1 VTETMPSAEDAGSE
15 ERPDDHP
22 TLDQL
27 QGATAGFVTR
37 LLAYLLDAL
46 ILTGIIAIGSWAMLQ
61 VDALFEDMGANLRIS
76 VSTAWGLLTPVIISA
91 YYVIFWAL
99 TGKTI
104 GKAFLGV
111 KVVRTD
117 GRPPKIGQSLLR
129 LVGYALSTLAF
140 FAGYLWIII
149 DDNRKGWHDHI
160 ARTWV
165 VYDWEKRRKGEIYR
179 AMTEDG

>member
-1 VTETMPSAEDAGSE
+1 MTTDDAPAPEEASAVRPS
-15 ERPDDHP
+15 
-22 TLDQL
+22 LDEL

-37 LLAYLLDAL
+37 LLAYLLDAV

-61 VDALFEDMGANLRIS
+61 VDALFEDMGANLRVS
-76 VSTAWGLLTPVIISA
+76 VASAWTLMTPLIISG

-104 GKAFLGV
+104 GKSFLGV
-111 KVVRTD
+111 KVVRAD
-117 GRPPKIGQSLLR
+117 GRPPTIGRSLLR

-149 DDNRKGWHDHI
+149 DDNRKGWHDHM
-160 ARTWV
+160 AKTWV

-179 AMTEDG
+179 AMTED